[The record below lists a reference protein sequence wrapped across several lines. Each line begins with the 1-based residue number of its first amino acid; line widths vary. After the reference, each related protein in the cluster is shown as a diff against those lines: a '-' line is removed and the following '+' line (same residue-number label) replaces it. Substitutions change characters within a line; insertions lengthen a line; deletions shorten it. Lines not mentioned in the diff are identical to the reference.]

1 MKRLVRIISAT
12 VLFLALSVGASAQ
25 YYSLGSDPA
34 SLRWKT
40 IKGDHFDVIY
50 PRGMDSLARTY
61 LYNFELERPR
71 VKEAHRIEGAHMP
84 LVLHPY
90 ALNSNATVVWAPR
103 RVDIY
108 TTPPF
113 NRGYAD
119 DWVHQLAVHEGRHV
133 SQCTHFTTGA
143 FAVFR
148 ALLGEQSV
156 GLGMGFYPSGWELE
170 GDAVHSETDFS
181 KTGRGRDP
189 DFLMAHKADFLS
201 GRIRSYDTYR
211 FGSYYNYIPSKYAFG
226 YIIETFMRDHSEYH
240 VMGDIYR
247 DFTKV
252 GVDLGVLN
260 TVYKRYTGRTRR
272 KNFRGAVAYFT
283 QKWEEEYEMR
293 EPYTATEE
301 VVANPR
307 DRYVIYHSLMPVD
320 SGSNI
325 AVKQGLRH
333 YSQLVTIDTA
343 GKEKTIR
350 PFAENTLTSPLI
362 KKNDHTLVWSEI
374 VEHPRWEL
382 KNYSVLRSYD
392 LNTHRMRTLTHRT
405 RYFNPAYSPDGN
417 MLSVTEYLPAG
428 GSQVVLLD
436 ADKYKE
442 QAAIPAPGGGQIHN
456 TAWLG
461 GRIYAD
467 AILGDGQWGLYSR
480 PADDMAAAWDVEIE
494 PQTRKIMH
502 LKTVGERL
510 MLESDVDG
518 ITNIF
523 TYDPTRRTLAKLT
536 NARFGAFDANFDG
549 ESGTLYYS
557 DYDHRGYIPVKAARG
572 DLLWEDASFDN
583 PYIFAEAERFAAQSD
598 SVIQAMSPAE
608 AAALR
613 AKVDSLPERNFFKP
627 LHFLNIHSWGPF
639 YAGVYRIMNMS
650 YDHIYQLV
658 APGVTLISQN
668 KLGTAVS
675 IMGYSYHDHR
685 HAGHF
690 NFQYS
695 GLWPIFEFNVDVNDR
710 AKRRL
715 DYTGGVKEDE
725 LVITETGTPAVEV
738 MGAVYTKINLSRGGW
753 QTGILPRVEFKTS
766 TDEYFQ
772 GCQTHM
778 GGDVIAEVRYYT
790 MLPKTRQ
797 NRMPRLGVGVEV
809 KGAYQMGAYNGAGK
823 ALSGYAYGYLPGFTL
838 EQGWKLTASAQKR
851 FDNNMTPDVLKNLA
865 SLPRG
870 YKGIPLN
877 DYFKVTADYSIPI
890 AVNDW
895 HPVPILLYLMRVNVV
910 PFVDYAQNRTPV
922 GEVQN
927 LLSYGSVLTMQC
939 HIFRIGWAIEIGGRV
954 SRYMDLDGK
963 WKTRA
968 EFVTGLGL

>member
-1 MKRLVRIISAT
+1 MILC
-12 VLFLALSVGASAQ
+12 LALSQGAFAQ
-25 YYSLGSDPA
+25 YYTLGADPG

-71 VKEAHRIEGAHMP
+71 VQEAHRLEGAHMP
-84 LVLHPY
+84 LILHPF
-90 ALNSNATVVWAPR
+90 ALSSNATVVWAPR

-133 SQCTHFTTGA
+133 AQCTHFTTGA
-143 FAVFR
+143 FGVFR
-148 ALLGEQSV
+148 VFLGEQSV

-201 GRIRSYDTYR
+201 GRVRSYDTYR
-211 FGSYYNYIPSKYAFG
+211 FGSFYNFIPNKYAFG

-283 QKWEEEYEMR
+283 DKWEQEYAMR
-293 EPYTATEE
+293 EPYTAFDQA
-301 VVANPR
+301 VGDPS
-307 DRYVIYHSLMPVD
+307 DRYAIYHSLLPVKD
-320 SGSNI
+320 GGMV
-325 AVKQGLRH
+325 AVKTGLRH
-333 YSQLVTIDTA
+333 YSQLVAIDTA
-343 GKEKTIR
+343 GKERTIR
-350 PFAENTLTSPLI
+350 PFAEKSLTSPLI
-362 KKNDHTLVWSEI
+362 KKDDHTLVWSEI
-374 VEHPRWEL
+374 VAHPRWEL

-392 LNTHRMRTLTHRT
+392 LNTRRMRTLTHRT

-417 MLSVTEYLPAG
+417 MVSVTEYLPAG
-428 GSQVVLLD
+428 GSRVVLLD
-436 ADKYKE
+436 SDKFKE

-480 PADDMAAAWDVEIE
+480 PADDPAAAWEVEIE

-502 LKTVGERL
+502 LQTVGGRL

-523 TYDPTRRTLAKLT
+523 TYDPARRTLAKVT
-536 NARFGAFDANFDG
+536 NARFGAFDAHFDG

-557 DYDHRGYIPVKAARG
+557 DYDHRGYMPVKAARG
-572 DLLWEDASFDN
+572 DLLWEDSSFDD

-598 SVIQAMSPAE
+598 SVVGAISPEA

-627 LHFLNIHSWGPF
+627 LNYFNLHSWGPF

-658 APGVTLISQN
+658 SPGVTLISQN

-675 IMGYSYHDHR
+675 ILGYSYHDHR

-695 GLWPIFEFNVDVNDR
+695 GLWPIFEVNLDFNDR
-710 AKRRL
+710 AKRQL
-715 DYTGGVKEDE
+715 DYTGMLQGGDV
-725 LVITETGTPAVEV
+725 VIKDTPDPALDV

-753 QTGILPRVEFKTS
+753 QTGILPRIEFKTS
-766 TDEYFQ
+766 TDEYLQ
-772 GCQTHM
+772 GGKSHV
-778 GGDVIAEVRYYT
+778 GGDVIAGVRYYS

-797 NRMPRLGVGVEV
+797 NRMPRLGIGAEV
-809 KGAYQMGAYNGAGK
+809 KGAYQMGAYEGIGK
-823 ALSGYAYGYLPGFTL
+823 AVYGYAYGYLPGFTL
-838 EQGWKLTASAQKR
+838 EQGIKLTASAQKR
-851 FDNNMTPDVLKNLA
+851 FDGNMTPDVLKNLA

-895 HPVPILLYLMRVNVV
+895 HPVPILFYLMRVNAV

-927 LLSYGSVLTMQC
+927 LISYGSVLTLQC
-939 HIFRIGWAIEIGGRV
+939 HIFRIGWAVELGGRF
-954 SRYMDLDGK
+954 SRYLDLDGK

-968 EFVTGLGL
+968 EFVTGVNL